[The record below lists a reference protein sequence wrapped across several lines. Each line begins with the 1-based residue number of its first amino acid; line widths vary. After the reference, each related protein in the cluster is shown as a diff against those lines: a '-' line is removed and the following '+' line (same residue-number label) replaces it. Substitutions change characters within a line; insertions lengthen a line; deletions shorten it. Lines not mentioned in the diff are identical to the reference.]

1 MADSDADK
9 PDAEKTGGMQRFLS
23 FIEGVGNKLP
33 HPTVLFIC
41 LTVVILILTAVMS
54 AFGVTSETATG
65 SYPINNLIGNDT
77 VDIQNPRNGQVTATY
92 INGWQYIFGTL
103 TPNFVNFAP
112 FGMVVVIMI
121 AIGVAEHSGLIS
133 AAIRKLVVSVPARLV
148 TPTVVFAG
156 VMANIAADAGYFVLI
171 PLGPLVFWGLGR
183 HPLAGLA
190 AAFAGVSGGFSA
202 NLVVT
207 SLDPLLG
214 GFTQPAAAIGDG
226 LLGTD
231 FADTMNIATMNYYFL
246 VLSTFLVVIV
256 GTFVVERIVE
266 PHLGQYEP
274 PQDAEVPEMADQ
286 VSQAENKALRRAGIA
301 LLAYVAVVVWTAV
314 PVDSD
319 IPLLGVFSVASLPA
333 ETVAGLEARYGSV
346 SFTHAPLF
354 STQIIVSLLFFF
366 FVVPGV
372 AYGRAIGNFTSAS
385 LVVYAME
392 DAARSMA
399 SFIVMVFFMAQFIA
413 YFNASNIGVWIAM
426 QGVALLEY
434 LPAESFAGVVV
445 LIFGFVVLSGFINLF
460 MGSAS
465 AKWAILAPVFVPV
478 MMTVG
483 VTPAATQMLYRIG
496 DSSTNIITP
505 LMTYFAF
512 VITIGAK
519 YRPGFGIG
527 SLVSLM
533 LPFSIAFLLAWTVM
547 FLIWAVAGLPIG
559 PGSGIFF
566 ELPAGQ

>member
-1 MADSDADK
+1 MAKTEDEKK
-9 PDAEKTGGMQRFLS
+9 PGALERFLNMVES
-23 FIEGVGNKLP
+23 IGNRLP
-33 HPTVLFIC
+33 HPTILFIG
-41 LTVVILILTAVMS
+41 LTVAVLLLTAVLS
-54 AFGVTSETATG
+54 SFGISVETTTG
-65 SYPINNLIGNDT
+65 TYPINNLLGNGP
-77 VDIQNPRNGQVTATY
+77 VEIQDPRNGQIVSTY
-92 INGWQYIFGTL
+92 ENGWQYIFGTL

-133 AAIRKLVVSVPARLV
+133 ASIRKLVVSVPARLV

-156 VMANIAADAGYFVLI
+156 VLANVAADAGYFVLI

-202 NLVVT
+202 NLVIT

-226 LLGTD
+226 FIGTD
-231 FADTMNIATMNYYFL
+231 FAETMNIATMNYYFL
-246 VLSTFLVVIV
+246 VVSTFLVVIV
-256 GTFVVERIVE
+256 GTLVVERLVE
-266 PHLGQYEP
+266 PHLGAYAP
-274 PQDAEVPEMADQ
+274 PEGADVPEMTDQ
-286 VSQAENKALRRAGIA
+286 VSAEESKALRRAGFA
-301 LLAYVAVVVWTAV
+301 LLAYVAVVVWTTI
-314 PVDSD
+314 PVNSG
-319 IPLLGVFSVASLPA
+319 IPLLGVFSTASLPA
-333 ETVAGLEARYGSV
+333 DQIEALIARYGALN
-346 SFTHAPLF
+346 FTHGPVF
-354 STQIIVSLLFFF
+354 ETQIIVSLLFFF
-366 FVVPGV
+366 FIIPGI
-372 AYGRAIGNFTSAS
+372 AYGRSIGAFRTGAAFVYTMESAAKS
-385 LVVYAME
+385 L
-392 DAARSMA
+392 A
-399 SFIVMVFFMAQFIA
+399 SFVVMVFFMAQFIA
-413 YFNASNIGVWIAM
+413 YFNASNIGVLIAM
-426 QGVALLEY
+426 KGVELLEL
-434 LPAESFAGVVV
+434 LPSGSTASVVM
-445 LIFGFVVLSGFINLF
+445 LIFGFVLLSGFINLF

-512 VITIGAK
+512 VITIGSK

-533 LPFSIAFLLAWTVM
+533 LPISIAFALSWTIL
-547 FLIWAVAGLPIG
+547 FLIWALLGLPIG
-559 PGSGIFF
+559 PGSDIFF
-566 ELPAGQ
+566 KVPSP